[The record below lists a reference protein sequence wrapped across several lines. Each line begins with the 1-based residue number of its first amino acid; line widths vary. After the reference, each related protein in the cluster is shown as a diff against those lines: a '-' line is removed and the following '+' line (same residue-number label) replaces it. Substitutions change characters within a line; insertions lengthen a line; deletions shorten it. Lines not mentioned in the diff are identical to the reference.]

1 MRTNKILI
9 ATTLLSGILVLS
21 SCSSGNKVSRID
33 AAEQIDLSGR
43 WNETDSRQVA
53 EAMVKDLVSRPW
65 AMEFQANNDRKPT
78 IVVGLIRNKSH
89 EHISSETFT
98 KDIERELTNSG
109 RAKLVAGGDARN
121 ELREERADQQNFA
134 SKATAKEWGKE
145 LGADFIMQG
154 TINSIVDSDG
164 KSKVIFYQVDL
175 ELTSVETNE
184 KVWIGDKKIKK
195 FIKK

>member
-1 MRTNKILI
+1 MRTLSYFTINILF
-9 ATTLLSGILVLS
+9 AGTLVLS
-21 SCSSGNKVSRID
+21 SCSSSKKVSRID

-65 AMEFQANNDRKPT
+65 AMEFQSNNDRKPT

-121 ELREERADQQNFA
+121 ELREERADQQDFA

-175 ELTSVETNE
+175 ELTNVETNE